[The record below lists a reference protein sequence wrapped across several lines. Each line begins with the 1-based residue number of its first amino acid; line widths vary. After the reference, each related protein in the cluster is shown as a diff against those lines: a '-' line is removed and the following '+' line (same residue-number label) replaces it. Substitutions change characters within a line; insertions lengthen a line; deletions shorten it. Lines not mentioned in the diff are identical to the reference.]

1 MPSIPLTME
10 TTPIDTATTLFKR
23 SSMSDPDKYPLY
35 VFLIIIACI
44 VGILIG
50 FSIYVMY
57 HGLEDSNQ
65 LKDVPY
71 EQRKYMRESR
81 RRNLNSLA
89 VEARRPDMIIPIEHL
104 NV

>member
-1 MPSIPLTME
+1 ME
-10 TTPIDTATTLFKR
+10 TTPIDTTINLLKR

-35 VFLIIIACI
+35 VFLIILGCV
-44 VGILIG
+44 VGTLIG
-50 FSIYVMY
+50 FSIYMMY
-57 HGLEDSNQ
+57 HGLDDSGQ
-65 LKDVPY
+65 MKEIPY

-81 RRNLNSLA
+81 QRNLNALA